1 IRQLKD
7 DQCPVCHFQK
17 YDVLNDK
24 QNHTIEPLC
33 GDTVRFRLPAHSFDY
48 ASDFPGHM
56 IKSTPF
62 AKLIQH
68 KDLAF
73 TLFKDGRMNVHGI
86 TEETDVH

>member
-1 IRQLKD
+1 
-7 DQCPVCHFQK
+7 
-17 YDVLNDK
+17 
-24 QNHTIEPLC
+24 
-33 GDTVRFRLPAHSFDY
+33 
-48 ASDFPGHM
+48 M

-86 TEETDVH
+86 TEATDVHALYHQL